1 MRHSTL
7 SPKELALA
15 LGVSESSVKR
25 WVDSGEIAASRT
37 RGGHRR
43 ITLTEAVQYVR
54 RKRLSVVR
62 PDLLGL
68 PEAPGPHADVE
79 AFTRLLV
86 DGRDAEARSF
96 LIGRFLEGTSAA
108 ELFDDPLRRALEVI
122 GERWLQ
128 EGDGVFVEHRA
139 IEVCRRIVLEMRSFF
154 DPDSE
159 APLAIGGAIAGD
171 AAALGSSC
179 VEIVFM
185 ECGYRAVNLGADT
198 PLSAFT
204 SAVERLEPRYVWV
217 STSHPTSKLESAEE
231 WNEFIERLRSSG
243 AELIV
248 GGRMRD
254 QVPISDPEVFRGES
268 LEELAAHLRARDDSA

>member
-25 WVDSGEIAASRT
+25 WVDSGEIPASRT

-43 ITLTEAVQYVR
+43 ISLTDAIQYIR
-54 RKRLSVVR
+54 RKHTPIAR

-68 PEAPGPHADVE
+68 PALPRSGEGAE

-108 ELFDDPLRRALEVI
+108 ALFDDPLRRALELI

-139 IEVCRRIVLEMRSFF
+139 IEVCRRIVLEMRSYF

-159 APLAIGGAIAGD
+159 AALALGGAVAGD
-171 AAALGSSC
+171 AAALGSAC
-179 VEIVFM
+179 VEVVFM
-185 ECGYRAVNLGADT
+185 ESGYRTVNLGADT
-198 PLSAFT
+198 PLPALM
-204 SAVERLEPRYVWV
+204 SAVERLGPRYVWV
-217 STSHPTSKLESAEE
+217 STSHPSSKLEPEVE
-231 WNEFIERLRSSG
+231 WSDFVARLRSSG
-243 AELIV
+243 VELIV

-254 QVPISDPEVFRGES
+254 QLPITDPEVFRGQS
-268 LEELAAHLRARDDSA
+268 LAALAARLRERDPAE